1 LTPFYNSKTQKH
13 IEVKQRTKKTF
24 SCTCY
29 LSQLFDEIDV
39 MSGVLIEVLGHA
51 VSSLASFILLFAR
64 SSLVTPSTT
73 IKLLFC
79 LVILL
84 KE

>member
-39 MSGVLIEVLGHA
+39 MSGIA
-51 VSSLASFILLFAR
+51 VSSYTR
-64 SSLVTPSTT
+64 SNRNAYAAQALMLP
-73 IKLLFC
+73 
-79 LVILL
+79 
-84 KE
+84 